1 LLASSIWAQSG
12 VPATATLPGQLP
24 GTAHGTLPGTQPG
37 APLAQAGVRVPDLV
51 ERHCGGCHTSSES
64 DGEDVDGDFD
74 ISVLFD
80 RQVAKDAD
88 YVAQLTLVV
97 QRLRAR
103 TMPPP
108 DEEQPS
114 AVDRRELAAL
124 LSQLA
129 PVQPGDRV
137 ATVRRLTRRQ
147 YEHTVRDLFGI
158 AWHAN
163 DLLPKDSPAH
173 GFDGQGDVQ
182 NMSPLLFEKYHD
194 AAAEVATAVF
204 ADARAAQVLPDGKP
218 LATTLPP
225 LLERAFRRPVTSDEV
240 RERVA
245 DAAALRKAGLT
256 EQQVRHAALRSV
268 LISPSFLMRA
278 EFGAHDAPAK
288 LSAHE
293 LAVRLSY
300 MLTSSTPDGEL
311 RKVADSGALLDPEI
325 LAAQARRLSRA
336 HDGRRLADDFVA
348 QWLGLGEVLT
358 ATADFRRYKQIWNRQ
373 LRPSFLQ
380 EALHYFAA
388 MVRQDRSVLELLDS
402 DYTFVNPV
410 LASHYGL
417 PKVEKGFHRVK
428 LPDSRRGGVLGMGV
442 MLMTSSF
449 PLRTSPVKRG
459 KWILDKLLDSPPPPP
474 PPDAGELPKDDKPVG
489 KLTLRQRLEKHRE
502 SSRCAGCHA
511 TMDAL
516 GFALENYD
524 VVGRWRD
531 ELHGQAIDTVATLPD
546 GTELRGPV
554 ELKKELLARADDF
567 VRAMAKNLL
576 VFGVGR
582 EIGLADEP
590 ELQRIVAATR
600 AGGDRFSVL
609 LTAVVSSP
617 LFRMRDPA
625 AKSENAKAIGGQ
637 EREQR

>member
-1 LLASSIWAQSG
+1 VVALVWASMPGVRCTLLVLGWLFAAPMMAQSS
-12 VPATATLPGQLP
+12 VLATA
-24 GTAHGTLPGTQPG
+24 
-37 APLAQAGVRVPDLV
+37 VPELV
-51 ERHCGGCHTSSES
+51 EKHCGGCHTGNEVHG
-64 DGEDVDGDFD
+64 DDVDGDFD
-74 ISVLFD
+74 IASLFGANVTKDEHYVL
-80 RQVAKDAD
+80 
-88 YVAQLTLVV
+88 QLSHTV

-108 DEEQPS
+108 DEQQPS
-114 AVDRRELAAL
+114 DVERRELAAL

-129 PVQPGDRV
+129 PSKPGDRM

-158 AWHAN
+158 TWRAN
-163 DLLPKDSPAH
+163 DLLPEDSPAH

-194 AAAEVATAVF
+194 AAAEVATAVLADNRSVF
-204 ADARAAQVLPDGKP
+204 AQATPLVESLPSL
-218 LATTLPP
+218 LA
-225 LLERAFRRPVTSDEV
+225 RAFRRPVTSEEV
-240 RERVA
+240 AERAA
-245 DAAALRKAGLT
+245 DAAGLREAGMSD
-256 EQQVRHAALRSV
+256 EQVRHAALRSV
-268 LISPSFLMRA
+268 LVSPSFLLRA
-278 EFGAHDAPAK
+278 EFGQVEAPAK

-293 LAVRLSY
+293 LAVRLAFL
-300 MLTSSTPDGEL
+300 LTSSTPDNEL
-311 RKVADSGALLDPEI
+311 RKAADDGTLLTRAVVTSQAL
-325 LAAQARRLSRA
+325 RLSRA
-336 HDGRRLADDFVA
+336 HDGRRLASDFA
-348 QWLGLGEVLT
+348 TQWLGLREVLT

-388 MVRQDRSVLELLDS
+388 IVREDRSVLELLDS

-410 LASHYGL
+410 LAKHYGL

-428 LPDSRRGGVLGMGV
+428 LSDARRGGVLGMGV

-474 PPDAGELPKDDKPVG
+474 PADAGTLPKDDKPSNN
-489 KLTLRQRLEKHRE
+489 LTLRQRLEKHRE
-502 SSRCAGCHA
+502 SRRCAGCHA

-531 ELHGQAIDTVATLPD
+531 ELHGSKVDTVATLPD
-546 GTELRGPV
+546 GTMLRGPV
-554 ELKKELLARADDF
+554 ELKKALVARGDDF
-567 VRAMAKNLL
+567 VRALAKNLL
-576 VFGVGR
+576 VHGVGR
-582 EIGLADEP
+582 EMGMADEP
-590 ELQRIVAATR
+590 ELAKIVAATR

-609 LTAVVSSP
+609 LTAIVTSP
-617 LFRMRDPA
+617 LFRMRDPGA
-625 AKSENAKAIGGQ
+625 VSMARVPVDEGQ
-637 EREQR
+637 RETIR